1 MRVTLRQLL
10 VFDAIAR
17 AGSVSRAA
25 EEIGLTQS
33 SASASL
39 QDLETSLGVELFT
52 RSRRR
57 LVLNENGRRLHPK
70 ARSMLTQAVDLE
82 SSAVGGAL
90 QGTLRVGA
98 GSAIGGYV
106 LPRICSAFLT
116 LHPQVRIDLMVLP
129 SRQVLDGLASIQ
141 LDVGVVEFP
150 INRPRMN
157 ITPWLTDSLIIVAAK
172 GHHLA
177 AKRSIRI
184 PELQEET
191 WFLQK
196 TDSSVRVM
204 FTTAILKQLGALKI
218 GLETGSLPALKRAVA
233 SGTGIGCLSKHVVER
248 ELLSGELVELK
259 VRGFAIQRQFMI
271 ATSKEIYQ
279 GQLQNEFVKFAAHPP
294 QP

>member
-17 AGSVSRAA
+17 AGSVSKAA

-39 QDLETSLGVELFT
+39 QDLETNLGVELFT
-52 RSRRR
+52 RNRRR
-57 LVLNENGRRLHPK
+57 LILNENGRRLHPK

-82 SSAVGGAL
+82 SAAGGTL

-98 GSAIGGYV
+98 GSTIGAYV
-106 LPRICSAFLT
+106 LPAICAAFLAQ
-116 LHPQVRIDLMVLP
+116 HPQVRIDLMVLP

-141 LDVGVVEFP
+141 LDVGFVEFP
-150 INRPRMN
+150 VNRPRMN
-157 ITPWLTDSLIIVAAK
+157 ITPWFADTLVLVAAK
-172 GHHLA
+172 GHRLA

-184 PELQEET
+184 PELQDET

-196 TDSSVRVM
+196 TDSSVRIM

-218 GLETGSLPALKRAVA
+218 GLETGSLSALKRAVA
-233 SGTGIGCLSKHVVER
+233 SGTGIGCLSKRVVER
-248 ELLSGELVELK
+248 ELASGELVELRVK
-259 VRGFAIQRQFMI
+259 NFAIQRQFMI

-279 GQLQNEFVKFAAHPP
+279 GQLQNEFVRFAVRQQEA
-294 QP
+294 